1 MRLRL
6 KQTKQMEEG
15 IYYKRG
21 SKSDFAS
28 VDMLPGG
35 KDIPRIIIEEIKFHE
50 KITINGRKEVEQW
63 TARFAQN
70 PWCNKE
76 MVLNSTNKTRIAK
89 QHWNDIV
96 EDGTACEG
104 RINLLKNIAVRL
116 TREEAK
122 DVQNGGTTWGLRI
135 SRVGPA
141 SEEEMNKW
149 LVDNGYSVA
158 KAAKKV
164 ITSDKIQTIIDWA
177 LKNNLGLDKIAEKY
191 DFESDAVKDA
201 IAKGI
206 SIAVPGPAGD
216 DLP

>member
-1 MRLRL
+1 
-6 KQTKQMEEG
+6 MEEG

-50 KITINGRKEVEQW
+50 KLTINGRKETEQW
-63 TARFAQN
+63 TARFAAN

-89 QHWNDIV
+89 AHWDDAV
-96 EDGTACEG
+96 EDGTPCEG

-116 TREEAK
+116 TKEEAR

-135 SRVGPA
+135 SKMGPA
-141 SEEEMNKW
+141 SEAEMQKW
-149 LVDNGYSVA
+149 MVDNGYA
-158 KAAKKV
+158 QPKKV
-164 ITSDKIQTIIDWA
+164 ITDDKVSAIVEWA
-177 LKNNLGLDKIAEKY
+177 NKNGLTLADIAERY
-191 DFESDAVKDA
+191 DFASDDVKKQIEDNLDM
-201 IAKGI
+201 
-206 SIAVPGPAGD
+206 PE
-216 DLP
+216 